1 LLKLETNIST
11 NSNNEFISFEQ
22 DVRNSFFAPS
32 LDISNIMLLKSR
44 AQKIQRQ
51 INLGQHKIMVIEKT
65 ELSESISIRIF
76 YSMLDLWQGILNSDF
91 IWISYSLI
99 RFLAEIP
106 LFYCWSIGEIHP
118 SYTNRLNVAN
128 TKTNI
133 KQNPYYDLICYA
145 VKAKTSIIEFKETNN
160 IKDQYDFFNKT
171 IKCYKSTI
179 LSLLSREDPS
189 NLLLLKIQDSIDFEF
204 KLNYV
209 EIENTWKLYYDS
221 IDDGKNR
228 YRYLTNRVRSIISQN
243 RNNTHYYSKLNCDK
257 KPVLD

>member
-1 LLKLETNIST
+1 MLSKYIGAIYDKIENQLDD
-11 NSNNEFISFEQ
+11 NSSNEFWNNFGFEI
-22 DVRNSFFAPS
+22 RKS
-32 LDISNIMLLKSR
+32 DI
-44 AQKIQRQ
+44 
-51 INLGQHKIMVIEKT
+51 
-65 ELSESISIRIF
+65 
-76 YSMLDLWQGILNSDF
+76 
-91 IWISYSLI
+91 
-99 RFLAEIP
+99 
-106 LFYCWSIGEIHP
+106 
-118 SYTNRLNVAN
+118 
-128 TKTNI
+128 
-133 KQNPYYDLICYA
+133 
-145 VKAKTSIIEFKETNN
+145 IIKETNN